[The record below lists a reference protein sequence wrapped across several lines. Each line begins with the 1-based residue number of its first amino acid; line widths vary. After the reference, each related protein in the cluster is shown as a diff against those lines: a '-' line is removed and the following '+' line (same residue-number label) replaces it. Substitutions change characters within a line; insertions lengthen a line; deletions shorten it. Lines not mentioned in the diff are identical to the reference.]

1 MDLLFNV
8 LNNYTMDFND
18 VAIFIR
24 VVQKGSFIGAARA
37 LDMPKSTVSTKVS
50 NLEKRLGTSLL
61 KRSTRKLQLTQDGAH
76 FYQRATKGIEEILK
90 AEGEI
95 RSENAQP
102 HGKLRITAPV
112 DIGGQILTALTCNFL
127 KKYPEVD
134 VEILLIDRFVDFLE
148 EQVDLAIRV
157 GELKDS
163 SLIAKKVG
171 EVAFSVYASPKYL
184 KVHGT
189 PSIPVDLNDH
199 PCIVFSPVSMPGW
212 KLKSSKKSVTVS
224 LPNRIVVNDINLVR
238 DFALLG
244 EGIALIPSFLCES
257 DVKSGKLVH
266 ILRDWRSDVSP
277 VHFVYPTQTYVQPA
291 VKMFIEMSAPIM
303 QNRFQ
308 VREG

>member
-1 MDLLFNV
+1 
-8 LNNYTMDFND
+8 MDFNE

-24 VVQKGSFIGAARA
+24 VVQKGSFIGAARV

-61 KRSTRKLQLTQDGAH
+61 KRSTRKLQLTQDGEH

-90 AEGEI
+90 AEGEL
-95 RSENAQP
+95 RSENARP
-102 HGKLRITAPV
+102 HGRLRITAPV
-112 DIGGQILTALTCNFL
+112 DIGGEILTMLTCNFL

-134 VEILLIDRFVDFLE
+134 FEIVLIDRFVDFLE
-148 EQVDLAIRV
+148 EKVDLAIRV

-171 EVAFSVYASPKYL
+171 DVAFSVYASPKYL
-184 KVHGT
+184 KVSGA
-189 PSIPVDLNDH
+189 PKVPADLNAH
-199 PCIVFSPVSMPGW
+199 PCIVFSPVSSPGW

-266 ILRDWRSDVSP
+266 ILKDWRSDVSP
-277 VHFVYPTQTYVQPA
+277 IHFVYPAQTYVQPA

-303 QNRFQ
+303 QSRFR
-308 VREG
+308 VTES

>member
-1 MDLLFNV
+1 M
-8 LNNYTMDFND
+8 
-18 VAIFIR
+18 
-24 VVQKGSFIGAARA
+24 GSFIGAARV

-61 KRSTRKLQLTQDGAH
+61 KRSTRKLQLTQDGEH

-90 AEGEI
+90 AEGEL
-95 RSENAQP
+95 RSENARP
-102 HGKLRITAPV
+102 HGRLRITAPV
-112 DIGGQILTALTCNFL
+112 DIGGEILMKLTCNFL

-134 VEILLIDRFVDFLE
+134 FEILLIDRFVDFIE

-171 EVAFSVYASPKYL
+171 DVAFSVYASPKYL
-184 KVHGT
+184 KVSGA
-189 PSIPVDLNDH
+189 PKVPADLNAH
-199 PCIVFSPVSMPGW
+199 PCIVFSPVSSPGW
-212 KLKSSKKSVTVS
+212 KLKSSKKSLTVS

-266 ILRDWRSDVSP
+266 ILKDWRSDVSP
-277 VHFVYPTQTYVQPA
+277 IHFVYPAQTYVQPA

-303 QNRFQ
+303 QSRFR
-308 VREG
+308 VTES

>member
-8 LNNYTMDFND
+8 LNNYPMDFNE

-50 NLEKRLGTSLL
+50 NLEKRLGISLL
-61 KRSTRKLQLTQDGAH
+61 KRSTRKLQLTQDGQY

-95 RSENAQP
+95 RSENTQP
-102 HGKLRITAPV
+102 HGRLRITAPV
-112 DIGGQILTALTCNFL
+112 DIGGEILTTLTCNFL
-127 KKYPEVD
+127 KKFPEVE

-184 KVHGT
+184 KSHRAPNV
-189 PSIPVDLNDH
+189 PVDLNDH
-199 PCIVFSPVSMPGW
+199 RCIVFSPVSMPGW

-224 LPNRIVVNDINLVR
+224 LPNRVVVNDINLVR

-244 EGIALIPSFLCES
+244 EGMALIPSFLCES
-257 DVKSGKLVH
+257 DVKSGRLVQV
-266 ILRDWRSDVSP
+266 LKDWRSDVSP
-277 VHFVYPTQTYVQPA
+277 IHFVYPAQTYVQPA